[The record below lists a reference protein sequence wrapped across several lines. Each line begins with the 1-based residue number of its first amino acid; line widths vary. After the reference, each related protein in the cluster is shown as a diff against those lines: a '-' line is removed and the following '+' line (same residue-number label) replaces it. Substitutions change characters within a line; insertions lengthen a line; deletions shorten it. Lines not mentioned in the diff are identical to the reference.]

1 MKAALLLGLWL
12 AIGLAVA
19 GRDRRPP
26 IERALAV
33 LFWPFFLG
41 RVDRAGPL
49 ERLAEAL
56 GPGDAAA
63 ALVASLAAAFA
74 RLEARLR
81 RVDDALARTDNDRSR
96 QLLLAARDRLRAEL
110 HEARAA
116 VDEAATRLTL
126 MAEDHERGE
135 IEALL
140 RALSSRLMAGEE
152 LGAQPR
158 PGA

>member
-1 MKAALLLGLWL
+1 MKAAALLALWL
-12 AIGLAVA
+12 VAGFAVA

-26 IERALAV
+26 VERALAV

-49 ERLAEAL
+49 ERLAAAL
-56 GPGDAAA
+56 GPGDAAS
-63 ALVASLAAAFA
+63 ALVASLGRALA

-81 RVDDALARTDNDRSR
+81 RIDDALARTDSQRSR
-96 QLLLAARDRLRAEL
+96 QLLVEARDRSRAEL
-110 HEARAA
+110 VEARAA
-116 VDEAATRLTL
+116 IDEAATRLTL
-126 MAEDHERGE
+126 MAEDQERGD

-152 LGAQPR
+152 IGV
-158 PGA
+158 